1 MKKHTFFVTS
11 ALSVV
16 LLLTACNSTEDPN
29 PVKEEETTGSVNEQ
43 TNTQNSANDSADTE
57 VVDDAVQEATPSNPT
72 IQYEKNGEQKEVETT
87 MTQSPEQDYEI
98 ALAQGFSVEG
108 EEPGR
113 DMLVYDENDQYSM
126 RIEVFAKDET
136 NNYEELA
143 QQTENTVAITAPE
156 GQYTLYELEP
166 LLASHKDI
174 LNAAGYVV
182 TYTEDDDQ
190 VVTVIFEKESKIV
203 RLTIFDTTSA
213 ELTDAFL
220 QMGFTIQ

>member
-1 MKKHTFFVTS
+1 MKKYTFIATS
-11 ALSVV
+11 ALSAM
-16 LLLTACNSTEDPN
+16 LLLSACNSTEDSN
-29 PVKEEETTGSVNEQ
+29 PVNEEETTGSVNEQ
-43 TNTQNSANDSADTE
+43 TNTQNSASDSADTM
-57 VVDDAVQEATPSNPT
+57 VDDSTQETTPSNNT
-72 IQYEKNGEQKEVETT
+72 IQHVENGEQKEIETT
-87 MTQSPEQDYEI
+87 MEQSPEQDYEI
-98 ALAQGFSVEG
+98 ALAQGFSIVG

-113 DMLVYDENDQYSM
+113 DMLVYDEDDQYSM

-136 NNYEELA
+136 NYEEMA

-156 GQYTLYELEP
+156 GQYTPYNLEP

-182 TYTEDDDQ
+182 TYTEEDDQ

-203 RLTIFDTTSA
+203 RLTIFDTTAA
-213 ELTDAFL
+213 EMTNTFL

>member
-1 MKKHTFFVTS
+1 MMKKYTFFVTS
-11 ALSVV
+11 ALSVT
-16 LLLTACNSTEDPN
+16 LLLAACNSIEDSN
-29 PVKEEETTGSVNEQ
+29 PVKEEETTGSVNDQ
-43 TNTQNSANDSADTE
+43 TNTQNSANDHADTE
-57 VVDDAVQEATPSNPT
+57 VDDSVQETTPSNHT

-113 DMLVYDENDQYSM
+113 DMLVYDEDHQYSM

-166 LLASHKDI
+166 LLASHQDI

-203 RLTIFDTTSA
+203 RLTIFDTTA
-213 ELTDAFL
+213 AQMTDAFL

>member
-1 MKKHTFFVTS
+1 MKKYTFIVTS
-11 ALSVV
+11 ALSAI
-16 LLLTACNSTEDPN
+16 LLLSACNSTEDSSPAN
-29 PVKEEETTGSVNEQ
+29 EEETTDSVNEQ
-43 TNTQNSANDSADTE
+43 VNTQNSVNDSVDTT
-57 VVDDAVQEATPSNPT
+57 VDDSTQEATPSTNT
-72 IQYEKNGEQKEVETT
+72 IQYVENGEQKEIKTT

-98 ALAQGFSVEG
+98 ALAQGFSIEG

-113 DMLVYDENDQYSM
+113 DMLVYDEDDQYSM
-126 RIEVFAKDET
+126 RIEVFAKDGT

-174 LNAAGYVV
+174 LNANGYVA
-182 TYTEDDDQ
+182 TSMEDDDQ
-190 VVTVIFEKESKIV
+190 VVTVIFEKEAKIV
-203 RLTIFDTTSA
+203 RLTIFDTTAA
-213 ELTDAFL
+213 EMTDAFL

>member
-1 MKKHTFFVTS
+1 MKKYTFFVTS

-16 LLLTACNSTEDPN
+16 LLLAACNSTEDSN

-43 TNTQNSANDSADTE
+43 TNTQNSANDRADTE
-57 VVDDAVQEATPSNPT
+57 VDDTVQETTPSNPT
-72 IQYEKNGEQKEVETT
+72 IQYEKNGEQKEVVTT
-87 MTQSPEQDYEI
+87 MTKSPEQDYEI

-143 QQTENTVAITAPE
+143 QQTENTIAITAPE

-203 RLTIFDTTSA
+203 RLTVFDTTAA

>member
-1 MKKHTFFVTS
+1 MKKYTFIVTS
-11 ALSVV
+11 ALSAI
-16 LLLTACNSTEDPN
+16 LLLSACNSTEDSS
-29 PVKEEETTGSVNEQ
+29 PVNEEETTDSVNEQ
-43 TNTQNSANDSADTE
+43 TNTQNSANDSVDTT
-57 VVDDAVQEATPSNPT
+57 VDDSTQEATPSTNT
-72 IQYEKNGEQKEVETT
+72 IQYVENGEQKEVETT

-98 ALAQGFSVEG
+98 ALAQGFSIVG

-113 DMLVYDENDQYSM
+113 DMLVYDEDDQYSM

-136 NNYEELA
+136 NYEEMA

-156 GQYTLYELEP
+156 GQYTPYELES

-174 LNAAGYVV
+174 LNATGYVV

-190 VVTVIFEKESKIV
+190 VVTVIFEKQSKIV
-203 RLTIFDTTSA
+203 RLTIFDTTAA
-213 ELTDAFL
+213 EMTNAFL

>member
-1 MKKHTFFVTS
+1 MKKYTFFVTS

-16 LLLTACNSTEDPN
+16 LLLASCNSTEDSN
-29 PVKEEETTGSVNEQ
+29 PVKEETTGSVNEQ
-43 TNTQNSANDSADTE
+43 TNTQNSANDRADTE
-57 VVDDAVQEATPSNPT
+57 VDDTVQETTPSNPT
-72 IQYEKNGEQKEVETT
+72 IQYEKNGEQQEVETT
-87 MTQSPEQDYEI
+87 MTKSPEQDYEI

-143 QQTENTVAITAPE
+143 QQTENSVAITAPE
-156 GQYTLYELEP
+156 GQYTMYELEP

-182 TYTEDDDQ
+182 TYTEEDDQ

-203 RLTIFDTTSA
+203 RLTIFDTTAA

>member
-1 MKKHTFFVTS
+1 MKKYTFVVTS
-11 ALSVV
+11 ALSAM
-16 LLLTACNSTEDPN
+16 LLLSACNSTEDSN
-29 PVKEEETTGSVNEQ
+29 PVNEEETTGSVNEQ
-43 TNTQNSANDSADTE
+43 TNTQNSATDSADTT
-57 VVDDAVQEATPSNPT
+57 VDDSTEEATPSNNT
-72 IQYEKNGEQKEVETT
+72 IQYVKNGEQKEVETT

-156 GQYTLYELEP
+156 GQYTLYNLEP
-166 LLASHKDI
+166 LLASHQDI
-174 LNAAGYVV
+174 LNAAGYVA
-182 TYTEDDDQ
+182 TYAEDEDQ
-190 VVTVIFEKESKIV
+190 VVTVIFEKELKIV
-203 RLTIFDTTSA
+203 RLTIFDTTAA
-213 ELTDAFL
+213 EMTDAFL

>member
-1 MKKHTFFVTS
+1 MKKYTFVVTS
-11 ALSVV
+11 ALSAM
-16 LLLTACNSTEDPN
+16 LLLSACNSTEDSN
-29 PVKEEETTGSVNEQ
+29 PVNEEETTGSVNEQ
-43 TNTQNSANDSADTE
+43 TNTQNSATDSADTT
-57 VVDDAVQEATPSNPT
+57 VDDSTEEATPSNNT
-72 IQYEKNGEQKEVETT
+72 IQYVKNGEQKEVETT

-113 DMLVYDENDQYSM
+113 DMLVYDEDDQYSM

-136 NNYEELA
+136 NYEEMA

-156 GQYTLYELEP
+156 GQYVPYDLES

-174 LNAAGYVV
+174 LNATGYVV

-190 VVTVIFEKESKIV
+190 VVTVIFEKQSKIV
-203 RLTIFDTTSA
+203 RLTIFDTTAS
-213 ELTDAFL
+213 EMTNAFL

>member
-1 MKKHTFFVTS
+1 MKKYTFVVTS
-11 ALSVV
+11 ALSAM
-16 LLLTACNSTEDPN
+16 LLLSACNSTEDSN
-29 PVKEEETTGSVNEQ
+29 PVNEEETTGSVNEQ
-43 TNTQNSANDSADTE
+43 TNTQNSATDSADTT
-57 VVDDAVQEATPSNPT
+57 VDDSTEEATPSNNT
-72 IQYEKNGEQKEVETT
+72 IQYVKNGEQKEVETT

-113 DMLVYDENDQYSM
+113 DMLVYDEDDQYSM

-136 NNYEELA
+136 NYEEMA

-156 GQYTLYELEP
+156 GQYAPYDLES

-174 LNAAGYVV
+174 LNATGYVV

-190 VVTVIFEKESKIV
+190 VVTVIFEKQSKIV
-203 RLTIFDTTSA
+203 RLTIFDTTAA
-213 ELTDAFL
+213 EMTNAFL

>member
-1 MKKHTFFVTS
+1 MKKYKFFVTS

-16 LLLTACNSTEDPN
+16 LLLASCNSTEDSN
-29 PVKEEETTGSVNEQ
+29 PVKEETTGSVNEQ
-43 TNTQNSANDSADTE
+43 TNTQNSANDRADTE
-57 VVDDAVQEATPSNPT
+57 VDDTVQETTPSNPT
-72 IQYEKNGEQKEVETT
+72 IQYEKNGEQQEVETT
-87 MTQSPEQDYEI
+87 MTKSPEQDYEI

-143 QQTENTVAITAPE
+143 QQTENSVAITAPE
-156 GQYTLYELEP
+156 GQYTMYELEP

-182 TYTEDDDQ
+182 TYTEEDDQ

-203 RLTIFDTTSA
+203 RLTIFDTTAA

>member
-1 MKKHTFFVTS
+1 MKKYTFVVTS
-11 ALSVV
+11 ALSAM
-16 LLLTACNSTEDPN
+16 LLLSACNSTEDSN
-29 PVKEEETTGSVNEQ
+29 PVNEEETTGSVNEQ
-43 TNTQNSANDSADTE
+43 TNTQNSATDSADTT
-57 VVDDAVQEATPSNPT
+57 VDDSTEEATPSNNT
-72 IQYEKNGEQKEVETT
+72 IQYVKNGEQKEVETT
-87 MTQSPEQDYEI
+87 MKQSPEQDYEI

-113 DMLVYDENDQYSM
+113 DMLVYDEDDQYSM

-136 NNYEELA
+136 NYEEMA

-156 GQYTLYELEP
+156 GQYAPYDLES

-174 LNAAGYVV
+174 LNATGYVV

-190 VVTVIFEKESKIV
+190 VVTVIFEKQSKIV
-203 RLTIFDTTSA
+203 RLTIFDTTAA
-213 ELTDAFL
+213 EMTNAFL

>member
-1 MKKHTFFVTS
+1 MKKYTFVVTS
-11 ALSVV
+11 ALSAM
-16 LLLTACNSTEDPN
+16 LLLSACNSTEDSN
-29 PVKEEETTGSVNEQ
+29 PVNEEETTGSVNEQ
-43 TNTQNSANDSADTE
+43 TNTQNSATDSADTT
-57 VVDDAVQEATPSNPT
+57 VDDSTEEATPSNNT
-72 IQYEKNGEQKEVETT
+72 IQYVKNGEQKEVETT

-113 DMLVYDENDQYSM
+113 DMLVYDEDDQYSM

-136 NNYEELA
+136 NYEEMA

-156 GQYTLYELEP
+156 GQYAPYDLES
-166 LLASHKDI
+166 LLDSHKDI
-174 LNAAGYVV
+174 LNATGYVV

-190 VVTVIFEKESKIV
+190 VVTVIFEKQSKIV
-203 RLTIFDTTSA
+203 RLTIFDTTAA
-213 ELTDAFL
+213 EMTNAFL

>member
-1 MKKHTFFVTS
+1 MMKKHTLFVTS
-11 ALSVV
+11 ALSVI
-16 LLLTACNSTEDPN
+16 LLLTACNSTEDSN
-29 PVKEEETTGSVNEQ
+29 PVKEETTGSVNEQ
-43 TNTQNSANDSADTE
+43 TNPQNSANDRADTE
-57 VVDDAVQEATPSNPT
+57 VDDSVQETTPSNNT

-87 MTQSPEQDYEI
+87 MTKSPEQDYEI
-98 ALAQGFSVEG
+98 ALAQGFSVVG

-113 DMLVYDENDQYSM
+113 DMLVYDEDDQYSM

-136 NNYEELA
+136 NNYEEIA

-166 LLASHKDI
+166 LLASHQDI

-182 TYTEDDDQ
+182 TYTEDNDQ
-190 VVTVIFEKESKIV
+190 VVTVIFEKQSKIV
-203 RLTIFDTTSA
+203 RLTIFDTTAA
-213 ELTDAFL
+213 EMTNAFL

>member
-16 LLLTACNSTEDPN
+16 LLLAACNSTEDSN

-43 TNTQNSANDSADTE
+43 TNTQNSANDRVDTE
-57 VVDDAVQEATPSNPT
+57 VDDDAQETTPSNPT

-87 MTQSPEQDYEI
+87 MKQSPEQDYEI
-98 ALAQGFSVEG
+98 ALAQGFSVVG

-113 DMLVYDENDQYSM
+113 DMLVYDEDDQYSM

-203 RLTIFDTTSA
+203 RLTIFDTTAA

>member
-16 LLLTACNSTEDPN
+16 LLLAACNSTEDSN

-43 TNTQNSANDSADTE
+43 TNTQNSANDHTDTE
-57 VVDDAVQEATPSNPT
+57 VDDSVQEAIPSNHT
-72 IQYEKNGEQKEVETT
+72 IQYEKDGEQKEVETT
-87 MTQSPEQDYEI
+87 MTKSPEQDYEI
-98 ALAQGFSVEG
+98 ALAQGFSVVG

-113 DMLVYDENDQYSM
+113 DMLVYDEDDQYSM

-136 NNYEELA
+136 NNYEEIA

-203 RLTIFDTTSA
+203 RLTIFDTTAS
-213 ELTDAFL
+213 EMTDAFL

>member
-11 ALSVV
+11 ALSVI
-16 LLLTACNSTEDPN
+16 LLLAACNSTEDSN

-43 TNTQNSANDSADTE
+43 TNTQNSANDRADTE
-57 VVDDAVQEATPSNPT
+57 VDDSAQETTPSNNT
-72 IQYEKNGEQKEVETT
+72 IQYEKNGEQKEAVTT

-98 ALAQGFSVEG
+98 ALAQGFSVIG

-113 DMLVYDENDQYSM
+113 DMLVYDEDDQYSM

-136 NNYEELA
+136 NNYEEIA

-156 GQYTLYELEP
+156 GQYTPYELEP

-182 TYTEDDDQ
+182 TYTDDDDQ

-203 RLTIFDTTSA
+203 RLTIFDTTAA

>member
-1 MKKHTFFVTS
+1 MKKYTFFVTS

-16 LLLTACNSTEDPN
+16 LLLAACNSTEDSN

-43 TNTQNSANDSADTE
+43 TNTQNSANDRADTE
-57 VVDDAVQEATPSNPT
+57 VDDTVQETTPSNPT
-72 IQYEKNGEQKEVETT
+72 IQYEKNGEQKEVVTT
-87 MTQSPEQDYEI
+87 MTKSPEQDYEI

-203 RLTIFDTTSA
+203 RLTIFDTTAA

>member
-1 MKKHTFFVTS
+1 MKKYTFVVTS
-11 ALSVV
+11 ALSAM
-16 LLLTACNSTEDPN
+16 LLLSACNSTEDSN
-29 PVKEEETTGSVNEQ
+29 PVNEEETTGSVNEQ
-43 TNTQNSANDSADTE
+43 TNTQNSATDSADTT
-57 VVDDAVQEATPSNPT
+57 VDDSTEEATPSNNT
-72 IQYEKNGEQKEVETT
+72 IQYVKNGEQKEVETT

-113 DMLVYDENDQYSM
+113 DMLVYDEDDQYSM

-136 NNYEELA
+136 NYEEMA

-156 GQYTLYELEP
+156 GQYVPYDLES
-166 LLASHKDI
+166 LLDSHKDI
-174 LNAAGYVV
+174 LNATGYVV

-190 VVTVIFEKESKIV
+190 VVTVIFEKQSKIV
-203 RLTIFDTTSA
+203 RLTIFDTTAA
-213 ELTDAFL
+213 EMTNAFL

>member
-1 MKKHTFFVTS
+1 MKKYTFFVTS

-16 LLLTACNSTEDPN
+16 LLLAACNSTEDSN

-43 TNTQNSANDSADTE
+43 TNTQNSANDGADTE
-57 VVDDAVQEATPSNPT
+57 VDDTVQETTPSNPT
-72 IQYEKNGEQKEVETT
+72 IQYEKNGEQKEAVTT
-87 MTQSPEQDYEI
+87 MTKSPEQDYEI
-98 ALAQGFSVEG
+98 ALAQGFSIEG

-203 RLTIFDTTSA
+203 RLTIFDTTAA